1 MVSPPFRSRA
11 SGGAPTFFVTT
22 RRSSPLGPGDFAGL
36 IAAGVRVATFVDFWA
51 RAVPD
56 PDSTVILFREDG
68 VVLARRTPLPD
79 DGVVLPEGA
88 PIRQATATGPRT
100 VLTGISLLDGVERLV
115 SARRLEGFP
124 VHIGLG
130 VATATALAPWRARMW
145 VYGAY
150 ATAASLLLA
159 IMALMVHRRTIA
171 LAGEVAERTQA
182 EGEVRSLNAELE
194 RRVAERTSQLEAS
207 EARLRLALRAAEAG
221 VWEWDVAAD
230 RTTWS
235 DEYFE
240 LLGIDPSAVE
250 AGTAAWLAS
259 IHPDDRD
266 RAWQELCGTIAQK
279 RDDLAIEFRVTHPRR
294 GQRWLLGT
302 GRAEYALDGAP
313 IRVAGLN
320 IDITRRRG
328 AEEAARAA
336 EARFRALFEAAP
348 IAAYVTD
355 GAALRVVDCN
365 EAAAAMLG
373 YSREELR
380 AMSLREVDAGQDEI
394 AIRRRAATIGDERVS
409 RFETRY
415 RTRHGELRDVH
426 VSTVPVVLDGKRLF
440 YSVAADVTEQRRA
453 EAALVESETRFR
465 ATFEEAP
472 VGIANVGLDG
482 VWLRVNRRLPEML
495 GYTGAELLARTFGDV
510 THPDDL
516 AADLGNARRLLSGE
530 ISTYTMDKRYLRK
543 DGSTLWAE
551 LTVSLVREADGA
563 PREFIS
569 VIADISARKAAEA
582 AVQDLT
588 ATLEARVEERTRQ
601 LSEVIAELDAFAY
614 SISHDLRAPL
624 RGMEGF
630 ARILLED
637 HAEALGADG
646 QRYAERIVAAA
657 TRMEG
662 LIQDILAYSRLS
674 RDAVEL
680 APLDLSQ
687 MVDRALA
694 ELREGGVP
702 GGAEAEVAVERPL
715 PRVLGS
721 RPVLGQI
728 LSNLL
733 SNAAKFTPPGER
745 ARIRVRSEARGDRVR
760 LWVEDNGIG
769 LAKEHASRIFN
780 VFERLHGGEA
790 YPGTGIG
797 LAIVRKGAERL
808 GGVAGVE
815 SEGRGRGSRFWVELP
830 LAEAGQMGGGG

>member
-1 MVSPPFRSRA
+1 
-11 SGGAPTFFVTT
+11 
-22 RRSSPLGPGDFAGL
+22 
-36 IAAGVRVATFVDFWA
+36 
-51 RAVPD
+51 
-56 PDSTVILFREDG
+56 
-68 VVLARRTPLPD
+68 
-79 DGVVLPEGA
+79 
-88 PIRQATATGPRT
+88 
-100 VLTGISLLDGVERLV
+100 
-115 SARRLEGFP
+115 
-124 VHIGLG
+124 
-130 VATATALAPWRARMW
+130 
-145 VYGAY
+145 
-150 ATAASLLLA
+150 
-159 IMALMVHRRTIA
+159 
-171 LAGEVAERTQA
+171 
-182 EGEVRSLNAELE
+182 
-194 RRVAERTSQLEAS
+194 
-207 EARLRLALRAAEAG
+207 
-221 VWEWDVAAD
+221 
-230 RTTWS
+230 
-235 DEYFE
+235 
-240 LLGIDPSAVE
+240 
-250 AGTAAWLAS
+250 
-259 IHPDDRD
+259 
-266 RAWQELCGTIAQK
+266 
-279 RDDLAIEFRVTHPRR
+279 
-294 GQRWLLGT
+294 
-302 GRAEYALDGAP
+302 
-313 IRVAGLN
+313 
-320 IDITRRRG
+320 
-328 AEEAARAA
+328 
-336 EARFRALFEAAP
+336 
-348 IAAYVTD
+348 
-355 GAALRVVDCN
+355 
-365 EAAAAMLG
+365 
-373 YSREELR
+373 
-380 AMSLREVDAGQDEI
+380 
-394 AIRRRAATIGDERVS
+394 
-409 RFETRY
+409 
-415 RTRHGELRDVH
+415 
-426 VSTVPVVLDGKRLF
+426 
-440 YSVAADVTEQRRA
+440 
-453 EAALVESETRFR
+453 
-465 ATFEEAP
+465 
-472 VGIANVGLDG
+472 
-482 VWLRVNRRLPEML
+482 ML

-808 GGVAGVE
+808 GGAAGVE